1 MGSMESFHK
10 LSIQVGLNGLS
21 FCTLDTVNNTLVS
34 EGSKQFQIEQ
44 TPYLLLKE
52 LQTFVEEHKLIGK
65 QFSEVI
71 IIHRN
76 KLFSLVPKSLFNS
89 DNLRDYLKFNARVNE
104 SDIAAFEELSN
115 FEIVTVYLTYAKINN
130 YIFEVF
136 GEYKSIHSA
145 TIFLETFLK
154 QNVDLGTACFVN
166 VLERQMELMVVNE
179 KKLLLY
185 NQYDFDTKEDF
196 LYYLLFSF
204 EQLGINTD
212 DVALQLFGVIDEQ
225 DALFEICYEFVRNI
239 SIINPINSK
248 LSGVNDSTSDFTVF
262 NSL

>member
-1 MGSMESFHK
+1 MESFQK
-10 LSIQVGLNGLS
+10 LSIQVSLNGLS
-21 FCTLDTVNNTLVS
+21 FCTLDTVNNTVVS

-52 LQTFVEEHKLIGK
+52 LQTFIEEHKLIGK

-76 KLFSLVPKSLFNS
+76 KLFSTVPKALFNS
-89 DNLRDYLKFNARVNE
+89 ENLRDYLKFNAKVNE
-104 SDIAAFEELSN
+104 SDSVVFDELSS
-115 FEIVTVYLTYAKINN
+115 FEIVTVYLTYTKINN

-136 GEYKSIHSA
+136 GAYRSIHSA
-145 TIFLETFLK
+145 TVFLETFLK

-166 VLERQMELMVVNE
+166 VLEKQMEIMVVNE

-185 NQYDFDTKEDF
+185 NQYDFETKEDF

-212 DVALQLFGVIDEQ
+212 DVALQLFGAIDEQ
-225 DALFEICYEFVRNI
+225 DALFEICYEFIRNI
-239 SIINPINSK
+239 SIINPINAK
-248 LSGVNDSTSDFTVF
+248 LAGASGTTSDFTVF